1 MARHLSLSLLLAG
14 ALIAAGCGSSTQQAD
29 EEPVEPVTAPLPVS
43 GLASQKVALYPIT
56 MVVAERRL
64 DWAEV
69 LGTREEALQM
79 ADSMIAEFLIER
91 VPEVDWVMP
100 DDLRRLA
107 RQAPGIL
114 PDPDRMGNALLREEF
129 ITQVPDPLR
138 SQLRNLTGVA
148 GDRYAVIPSAL
159 GFFATEEEG
168 IARAELHMVVVDVRK
183 GFVEWRTKATGEGDD
198 PGDALWEALLGLVP
212 GMP

>member
-1 MARHLSLSLLLAG
+1 VARHLSFSLLLTG
-14 ALIAAGCGSSTQQAD
+14 ALLAAGCGGSTQQAD
-29 EEPVEPVTAPLPVS
+29 EEPVEPMTAPLPIS

-56 MVVAERRL
+56 LVAAERKL
-64 DWAEV
+64 DWGEL
-69 LGTREEALQM
+69 LGTREEALHV

-91 VPEVDWVMP
+91 VPEADWVMP
-100 DDLRRLA
+100 DELRRMA
-107 RQAPGIL
+107 RQAPGLL
-114 PDPDRMGNALLREEF
+114 PDPDKMGTALLREEF
-129 ITQVPDPLR
+129 ITQIPDPLR
-138 SQLRNLTGVA
+138 SQLRNLTGVV

-168 IARAELHMVVVDVRK
+168 IARAELYVVVVDVRK

-198 PGDALWEALLGLVP
+198 PWDALWEALRELVP

>member
-14 ALIAAGCGSSTQQAD
+14 ALIAAGCGGSTQQAG
-29 EEPVEPVTAPLPVS
+29 EEPAEPMTAPLPIA

-56 MVVAERRL
+56 LVAAERQL
-64 DWAEV
+64 DWGEL
-69 LGTREEALQM
+69 LGTREESLHM
-79 ADSMIAEFLIER
+79 ADSMIADFLIER
-91 VPEVDWVMP
+91 VPEADWVMP
-100 DDLRRLA
+100 DELRRLA
-107 RQAPGIL
+107 RQAPGLL
-114 PDPDRMGNALLREEF
+114 PNPDKMGTALLREEF
-129 ITQVPDPLR
+129 IVQIPDPLR

-148 GDRYAVIPSAL
+148 GDRYAVIPCAL

-168 IARAELHMVVVDVRK
+168 VARAELHVVIVDVRK

-198 PGDALWEALLGLVP
+198 PWDALWEALRELVP

>member
-1 MARHLSLSLLLAG
+1 VRRAVVLLSGGLDSATVLAIARGAGFECHALTADYGQRHRIEIDRATRLAPALG
-14 ALIAAGCGSSTQQAD
+14 A
-29 EEPVEPVTAPLPVS
+29 
-43 GLASQKVALYPIT
+43 ASH
-56 MVVAERRL
+56 MGRR
-64 DWAEV
+64 D
-69 LGTREEALQM
+69 
-79 ADSMIAEFLIER
+79 IAEFLIER